1 MKVAV
6 IDDEPD
12 LRGIIRDFLVSED
25 YDVVEANDGITG
37 VEIIKNE
44 LPDLIICDVKM
55 PKMNGDELFEIIRNS
70 GHPLN
75 VIPFIFLSGNANQQE
90 SISRLNLGAANCLDK
105 PINLA
110 LLSAHIKSQI
120 GTVKRVSHFF
130 KEQLDTI
137 ADSLHSSVKSDFENY
152 GSIFTNAQDYVE
164 TIIAL
169 IQQLSTLDQSPA
181 GKAVLAQASPLNKQ
195 LGETQPLC
203 TLNSEKVNRLS
214 YIDFFL
220 NEYQERKQLIRTTN
234 GEDLSW
240 LLIYL
245 VTKAQIEGNK
255 IPVSDLYI
263 STQAAKTTTHARIN
277 ALIDDG
283 IFQKLNDL
291 SDGRRQLMSLTEQFQ
306 NTLLRH
312 IDSNLGIIATQ
323 SP

>member
-12 LRGIIRDFLVSED
+12 LRRIIGDFLVSEG
-25 YDVVEANDGITG
+25 YDVVKATDGITG
-37 VEIIKNE
+37 IEVIRNE
-44 LPDLIICDVKM
+44 LPDLIICDVQM
-55 PKMNGDELFEIIRNS
+55 PKLNGDELFEIIRNS

-90 SISRLNLGAANCLDK
+90 SISRLNLGAASCLDK
-105 PINLA
+105 PTNLA

-130 KEQLDTI
+130 REQLDTI
-137 ADSLHSSVKSDFENY
+137 ADSLHNSIKSDFGDY
-152 GSIFTNAQDYVE
+152 DSIFTTTQDYVE
-164 TIIAL
+164 TIIPL
-169 IQQLSTLDQSPA
+169 IQQLSTPDRSSA
-181 GKAVLAQASPLNKQ
+181 GKTVLTHEKKQ
-195 LGETQPLC
+195 NRLLSKNSSLYA
-203 TLNSEKVNRLS
+203 LNSEKVNRLS

-234 GEDLSW
+234 GEDLTW

-277 ALIDDG
+277 SLIDDG

-291 SDGRRQLMSLTEQFQ
+291 SDGRRQLMSLTEQFH

-323 SP
+323 RP

>member
-12 LRGIIRDFLVSED
+12 LRGMIRDFLEIEG

-37 VEIIKNE
+37 VEIIRNE
-44 LPDLIICDVKM
+44 LPDLIICDVQM

-70 GHPLN
+70 SSPLGAT
-75 VIPFIFLSGNANQQE
+75 PFIFLSGNSNQQE

-105 PINLA
+105 PISLA
-110 LLSAHIKSQI
+110 LLSAHIKSHI
-120 GTVKRVSHFF
+120 GTAKRVSSFF
-130 KEQLDTI
+130 KEQLDII
-137 ADSLHSSVKSDFENY
+137 ANSLHDTVEYDFKDD
-152 GSIFTNAQDYVE
+152 GATFASTQSYVE
-164 TIIAL
+164 AIISL
-169 IQQLSTLDQSPA
+169 IQSLSITARPS
-181 GKAVLAQASPLNKQ
+181 ASKIAITQETPKD
-195 LGETQPLC
+195 TQPGESLSLG
-203 TLNSEKVNRLS
+203 TSNSKKVDRLS

-220 NEYQERKQLIRTTN
+220 KEYQERKQLIRTTN

-277 ALIDDG
+277 TLIEDG
-283 IFQKLNDL
+283 IFQRLSDL
-291 SDGRRQLMSLTEQFQ
+291 SDGRRQLMSLTEQFKD
-306 NTLLRH
+306 TLLRH
-312 IDSNLGIIATQ
+312 IDSNLRIIASQ
-323 SP
+323 QL